1 MALAVVAPA
10 AAQSTPPAQRF
21 SALAV
26 DLGSPGA
33 ATLSVDVSI
42 TRWSTP
48 DERDAVM
55 NTLLEQG
62 SAKLLQLLRA
72 MPPVGRLSTPGTTG
86 FELRYA
92 ARTSAGGTD
101 RIFLLTDRPVGFW
114 EASAGGR
121 SLDYPFTV
129 IELRVGP
136 SGQGDGKIVVAAKV
150 SVDRRTRTITFED
163 FGISP
168 VLLQNL
174 RRSR

>member
-1 MALAVVAPA
+1 
-10 AAQSTPPAQRF
+10 
-21 SALAV
+21 V

-33 ATLSVDVSI
+33 ATLSIDLSI

-48 DERDAVM
+48 AERDMVVT
-55 NTLLEQG
+55 TLLEQG
-62 SAKLLQLLRA
+62 SARLLQVLRA

-92 ARTSAGGTD
+92 SVTSAGGTD

-114 EASAGGR
+114 EASSSSR
-121 SLDYPFTV
+121 TLDYPFTV
-129 IELRVGP
+129 IELRVRP
-136 SGQGDGKIVVAAKV
+136 NGQGDGKIVVAARV
-150 SVDRRTRTITFED
+150 SLDRATRTISFED

-174 RRSR
+174 RRNSR